1 MDRPL
6 RMKQRWLFADQL
18 GPHYAGDEPVVYIL
32 SREVFANRRLHRAKA
47 HLLVSGVLHRR
58 QDPGVRVII
67 ADTYLEGLARAG
79 INRPR
84 VVDPTSHSA
93 RRLVRALGAEVLPN
107 CGFITGEDEFAHWAT
122 GRKRLVLEDF
132 YRWTRRRTGILM
144 TPSGE
149 PEGDRWN
156 FDADNRQ
163 PPPKTKTLGLQT
175 RWPQEDDIDAE
186 ARALL
191 DDWERAGIVFR
202 GKDGP
207 RRFAV
212 TRDEAQAAL
221 NDFVDHRLP
230 LFGPYEDAA
239 MSADWVMAHSLL
251 SVPMNLG
258 VLHPREAVD
267 AVAAAYFSGRAPL
280 NSVEGF
286 VRQVVGWREYVCDLH
301 RWCGGDDRHHNHL
314 DAERSLP
321 PWFDT
326 ADAEAVEAACLRHS
340 LTEVADRGWSHH
352 IVRLEILGNWALQR
366 GYHPGAVN
374 AWFTDMFVDGFAWV
388 MPANVIGMALYAD
401 GGAMATKPYAA
412 GGAYINRMTNF
423 CRDCR
428 FRPSVRVG
436 EDACPFTA
444 GYWNFLATN
453 EETLRGNHRL
463 RNPYATMRR
472 LTDLDEVLAQEAARE
487 QQ

>member
-1 MDRPL
+1 MSH
-6 RMKQRWLFADQL
+6 RWLFADQL
-18 GPHYAGDEPVVYIL
+18 GPHYADGEPALYIL
-32 SREVFANRRLHRAKA
+32 SREVFARRRLHRAKA

-58 QDPGVRVII
+58 HDPGVQVII
-67 ADTYLEGLARAG
+67 ADSYQDGLAQAG
-79 INRPR
+79 ISRPR

-93 RRLVRALGAEVLPN
+93 RRLVRRLGAEVMPN
-107 CGFITGEDEFAHWAT
+107 RGFITDEGEFGTWAA
-122 GRKRLVLEDF
+122 GRKRLLMEDF

-144 TPSGE
+144 TAEGE
-149 PEGDRWN
+149 PEGGRWN

-163 PPPKTKTLGLQT
+163 PPPKTDTLGLKT
-175 RWPQEDDIDAE
+175 HWPHEDDDDRE

-191 DDWERAGIVFR
+191 DEWERCGVAFR
-202 GKDGP
+202 GNDGP

-212 TRDEAQAAL
+212 TRDEALAAL
-221 NDFVDHRLP
+221 SDFVEHRLH

-239 MSADWVMAHSLL
+239 MSEDWVMAHSLL

-258 VLHPREAVD
+258 VLHPREAVQ
-267 AVAAAYFSGRAPL
+267 AVVSAYSEGRAPL
-280 NSVEGF
+280 SSVEGF
-286 VRQVVGWREYVCDLH
+286 VRQVVGWRDYVWNLYWWFGEDYVQ
-301 RWCGGDDRHHNHL
+301 RNHL
-314 DAERSLP
+314 DAERPLP
-321 PWFDT
+321 AWFDN
-326 ADAEAVEAACLRHS
+326 ADADAVEAACLQHS
-340 LTEVADRGWSHH
+340 LAEVAERGWAHH

-366 GYHPGAVN
+366 GYQPASVN

-453 EETLRGNHRL
+453 EQALRSNHRL

-472 LTDLDEVLAQEAARE
+472 LADLDAVVAQEARRDH
-487 QQ
+487 Q